1 MEGIV
6 PDRDRR
12 ERDAVGVDVERI
24 PDGVRGGMAV
34 TNRDRRIAALEFAI
48 DYVPGMDGNHS
59 HSILLEML
67 AELRAEKLDPNGGN
81 REEVQ

>member
-1 MEGIV
+1 M
-6 PDRDRR
+6 
-12 ERDAVGVDVERI
+12 
-24 PDGVRGGMAV
+24 

-81 REEVQ
+81 REESK